1 MRRVHVDFRFG
12 VLSDQQGN
20 SVPTPEL
27 RRQTTMKRSRHPS
40 SSDDSDNGRRKPRK
54 RKKGGR
60 WRRINEKKKKA
71 HGLRNRRQSRDR
83 RCIWTFKDILAG
95 NSTCWSQHSSQP
107 RRGTG
112 QKPSEVFRTDLIT
125 AMKVHDSYQLNPEDY
140 YVLADPWRQEWE
152 KGVQVPVSPQ
162 SIPQPVAR
170 VLAEKGKD
178 VMFVRPKKLIRTSG
192 TEALGY
198 VDIRTLAEGMCRYDL
213 NEVDVAWLQITNE
226 EFAEMA
232 VPPLDEIT
240 MERVMEEFER
250 CCHENMTHAM
260 ETEEGLGIEY
270 DEDVVCDV
278 CQSPDGEDNNEM
290 VFCDKCNICVH
301 QACYGIQKV
310 PKGSWLC
317 RICAL
322 GILPKCQLCPK
333 KGGAM
338 KPTRSGTKWVHV
350 SCALWI
356 PEVSIG
362 NPEKMEPITNVSQI
376 PSNRWALI
384 CCLCKEKT
392 GACIQCSAKNCRT
405 AFHVTCGLHAS
416 LEMNTILTEDDEVKF
431 KSYCPKHSGLEGTE
445 SRDRDSGGE
454 EEKESARDKKCKR
467 RGRVRVE
474 ENATSSSLSSYVAP
488 QLINRAPSDLEGLSS
503 RQQEKRVNLRKLKLQ
518 AMEEDFYQFV
528 EVEEVASHLKLPP
541 EVVDFLYQ
549 YWKLKRKANFN
560 QPLLTPKKDEEE
572 SLARREQE
580 VLLRRLQLF
589 THLRQDLERVRNLT
603 YMVTRREKMKRSL
616 WRVQEQ
622 IFQHQV
628 RLLDRE
634 LLTGDPSAK
643 DLEKLFSLDWL
654 SSQGSQSRSSWSHS
668 GLKTKRGSSKQE
680 KRKSSDRKGLSDSPH
695 THKKDNLSIPLE
707 TKDSKGSRIKESAP
721 AEAISDAKIQNSEIS
736 PEIQFPKLQKPEVDQ
751 ETVTVKQHKPESRKG
766 LRREATGPEHE
777 TLARPKRDND
787 HEQEERRRKRRSDVT
802 ESFPSQVKNRFG
814 TKHLEK
820 TVSIRL
826 VDIRNSDTDDY
837 FTEEGMT
844 KRSSVS
850 LDVTTNTK
858 LNRSSVASDAAAATK
873 ANGWLRKTPA
883 NGSHR
888 PVAGH
893 LKGWGKFRIPKRAER
908 PLTATI
914 KEPEEVEHRKQLLR
928 PLTNTPEPSYPRT
941 RLRTGSENDGYTSES
956 KPGDGEMEPCL
967 KRCHSH
973 QLRGDSSLGRR
984 YGSDIIRRGVLA
996 S

>member
-1 MRRVHVDFRFG
+1 MWNAGQAEFTSHGKNCASRP
-12 VLSDQQGN
+12 N
-20 SVPTPEL
+20 SHTGSHRPDVFSSINCLVVTCLHIGAP
-27 RRQTTMKRSRHPS
+27 QTDTMKRSRHPS
-40 SSDDSDNGRRKPRK
+40 SSDDSDNG
-54 RKKGGR
+54 
-60 WRRINEKKKKA
+60 
-71 HGLRNRRQSRDR
+71 S
-83 RCIWTFKDILAG
+83 
-95 NSTCWSQHSSQP
+95 NSSCWSQHSSQP

-125 AMKVHDSYQLNPEDY
+125 AMKVPDSYQLNHDDY
-140 YVLADPWRQEWE
+140 YILADPWRQEWE

-170 VLAEKGKD
+170 VLAEKGKQA
-178 VMFVRPKKLIRTSG
+178 MFVRPKKLIRTSG

-213 NEVDVAWLQITNE
+213 NEEDVAWLQIINE
-226 EFAEMA
+226 EFAELGM
-232 VPPLDEIT
+232 PPLDEMT
-240 MERVMEEFER
+240 MERVLEEFEH
-250 CCHENMTHAM
+250 CCHDNMTHAM

-362 NPEKMEPITNVSQI
+362 NPEKMEPITNVSHI
-376 PSNRWALI
+376 PSNRWSLI

-405 AFHVTCGLHAS
+405 AFHVTCGLHAK
-416 LEMNTILTEDDEVKF
+416 LEMNTILTEEDEVKF
-431 KSYCPKHSGLEGTE
+431 KSYCPKHSGHEGGE
-445 SRDRDSGGE
+445 SRDQDSGE
-454 EEKESARDKKCKR
+454 EDKDGVRDKKGKR
-467 RGRVRVE
+467 RGRVRGE
-474 ENATSSSLSSYVAP
+474 EDLNFSSFPPACVAP
-488 QLINRAPSDLEGLSS
+488 QEADRAPNKPEEDSS
-503 RQQEKRVNLRKLKLQ
+503 REEEKRVNLRKMKLQ
-518 AMEEDFYQFV
+518 QMEEEFYQFV
-528 EVEEVASHLKLPP
+528 QVEEVASHLKLPLDL
-541 EVVDFLYQ
+541 VDFVYQ
-549 YWKLKRKANFN
+549 YWKLERKANFN

-628 RLLDRE
+628 RMLNHE

-643 DLEKLFSLDWL
+643 DLEELFSLGWL
-654 SSQGSQSRSSWSHS
+654 LSQGSPSCSSWSQS
-668 GLKTKRGSSKQE
+668 GQKSKRASLKQD
-680 KRKSSDRKGLSDSPH
+680 KRKSDRKSLCDSPH
-695 THKKDNLSIPLE
+695 THKKDSLAKPLE
-707 TKDSKGSRIKESAP
+707 MKDAKGSRVKQSEL
-721 AEAISDAKIQNSEIS
+721 AEAMNEAKVPKSETS
-736 PEIQFPKLQKPEVDQ
+736 QELQSPKLQRSEALQEVIMVKLPKPEN
-751 ETVTVKQHKPESRKG
+751 RKG
-766 LRREATGPEHE
+766 SRREAPGPERE
-777 TLARPKRDND
+777 VDREGAVLA
-787 HEQEERRRKRRSDVT
+787 RRKRENSHEQDEKRRKKSEAP
-802 ESFPSQVKNRFG
+802 ESFSSHLKEPFDS
-814 TKHLEK
+814 KHLEK

-826 VDIRNSDTDDY
+826 VDIRNTDSEDY
-837 FTEEGMT
+837 FTNEGMT
-844 KRSSVS
+844 RRCSVS
-850 LDVTTNTK
+850 SDSSSKLSKARVVT
-858 LNRSSVASDAAAATK
+858 DAK
-873 ANGWLRKTPA
+873 ANGWLRKAEA
-883 NGSHR
+883 NGLQTASCS
-888 PVAGH
+888 VSGQ
-893 LKGWGKFRIPKRAER
+893 LKDWGKFKIPKRSDR
-908 PLTATI
+908 PQEAL
-914 KEPEEVEHRKQLLR
+914 EQRKPLLR
-928 PLTNTPEPSYPRT
+928 PLTNTSEPSYPRT
-941 RLRTGSENDGYTSES
+941 RLRTGTENE
-956 KPGDGEMEPCL
+956 PGSGEAEPCL

-973 QLRGDSSLGRR
+973 QLRGDSSLSRR
-984 YGSDIIRRGVLA
+984 YGSDIIRRGLLA

>member
-1 MRRVHVDFRFG
+1 MWNAGQAELRAQTAPLVKLKHRLAAARRAHV
-12 VLSDQQGN
+12 LK
-20 SVPTPEL
+20 PEL
-27 RRQTTMKRSRHPS
+27 RRQATMKRSRHPS
-40 SSDDSDNGRRKPRK
+40 SSDDSDNG
-54 RKKGGR
+54 
-60 WRRINEKKKKA
+60 
-71 HGLRNRRQSRDR
+71 SS
-83 RCIWTFKDILAG
+83 
-95 NSTCWSQHSSQP
+95 STCWSQHSSQP

-170 VLAEKGKD
+170 VLAEKGKE
-178 VMFVRPKKLIRTSG
+178 VMFIRPKKLIRTSG
-192 TEALGY
+192 AEALGY

-213 NEVDVAWLQITNE
+213 NEEDVAWLQIINE

-232 VPPLDEIT
+232 ISPLDEIT

-250 CCHENMTHAM
+250 CCHDNMTHAV

-362 NPEKMEPITNVSQI
+362 NPEKMEPITNVSHI

-431 KSYCPKHSGLEGTE
+431 KSYCPKHSGLEGAE
-445 SRDRDSGGE
+445 SRERDSGGE
-454 EEKESARDKKCKR
+454 EDKEATGDKKGRR
-467 RGRVRVE
+467 RGRVRGE
-474 ENATSSSLSSYVAP
+474 EDASSSSSPPHVGP
-488 QLINRAPSDLEGLSS
+488 QLLDRTPGEPEELSS
-503 RQQEKRVNLRKLKLQ
+503 RQQESRVNLRKLKLQ
-518 AMEEDFYQFV
+518 EMEEYFYQFV
-528 EVEEVASHLKLPP
+528 EVDEVASNLKLPP

-549 YWKLKRKANFN
+549 YWKLKRKANHN

-628 RLLDRE
+628 RLLDHE
-634 LLTGDPSAK
+634 LLSGDPSSK
-643 DLEKLFSLDWL
+643 DLEKLFSLGWL
-654 SSQGSQSRSSWSHS
+654 SSQGSQSGSSSWSHS
-668 GLKTKRGSSKQE
+668 GLKTKQGSSKQE
-680 KRKSSDRKGLSDSPH
+680 SRKSGDRRSHADSSH
-695 THKKDNLSIPLE
+695 TYRKDNPSEKDGRSSRLADVEFADVMGDAKTQNSDIKPEIIQE
-707 TKDSKGSRIKESAP
+707 TK
-721 AEAISDAKIQNSEIS
+721 
-736 PEIQFPKLQKPEVDQ
+736 L
-751 ETVTVKQHKPESRKG
+751 HKAESRKG
-766 LRREATGPEHE
+766 LRREA
-777 TLARPKRDND
+777 
-787 HEQEERRRKRRSDVT
+787 EQEVLSRRKRERRSD
-802 ESFPSQVKNRFG
+802 EGFSGQSKGRFG
-814 TKHLEK
+814 SKHLEK

-826 VDIRNSDTDDY
+826 VDIRSSDSDDY
-837 FTEEGMT
+837 FMDEG
-844 KRSSVS
+844 RSHVS
-850 LDVTTNTK
+850 LDVTTNNTK
-858 LNRSSVASDAAAATK
+858 LNKDATIK
-873 ANGWLRKTPA
+873 TNGWLRKAQT
-883 NGSHR
+883 NGSHS
-888 PVAGH
+888 PNGH
-893 LKGWGKFRIPKRAER
+893 LKSWGKFRIPKRSDK
-908 PLTATI
+908 PLTM
-914 KEPEEVEHRKQLLR
+914 KDDEDEEEEEEQRKPLLR
-928 PLTNTPEPSYPRT
+928 PLTNTPESTYPRT
-941 RLRTGSENDGYTSES
+941 RLRTGTESDEFES
-956 KPGDGEMEPCL
+956 KSGDGELEPCM

>member
-1 MRRVHVDFRFG
+1 MWLLLVVIAEQWLC
-12 VLSDQQGN
+12 VLMS
-20 SVPTPEL
+20 EL
-27 RRQTTMKRSRHPS
+27 QRQTTMKRNRHPS
-40 SSDDSDNGRRKPRK
+40 SSDDSDNG
-54 RKKGGR
+54 
-60 WRRINEKKKKA
+60 
-71 HGLRNRRQSRDR
+71 S
-83 RCIWTFKDILAG
+83 

-107 RRGTG
+107 RRGNG

-125 AMKVHDSYQLNPEDY
+125 AMKVHDSNQLIPEEY
-140 YVLADPWRQEWE
+140 YILADAWRQEWE

-170 VLAEKGKD
+170 VLAEKGKE

-192 TEALGY
+192 AEALGY

-213 NEVDVAWLQITNE
+213 NEEDVAWLQAANQ

-232 VPPLDEIT
+232 IPPLDEIT
-240 MERVMEEFER
+240 MERVMEEFEH
-250 CCHENMTHAM
+250 CCHENMTHAT

-278 CQSPDGEDNNEM
+278 CRSPDGEDNNEM

-310 PKGSWLC
+310 PQGSWLC

-362 NPEKMEPITNVSQI
+362 NPEKMEPITNVSHI

-384 CCLCKEKT
+384 CCICKEKS

-416 LEMNTILTEDDEVKF
+416 IEMNTILTEDDEVKF
-431 KSYCPKHSGLEGTE
+431 KSYCPQHSGLEGDE
-445 SRDRDSGGE
+445 SRDRDSE
-454 EEKESARDKKCKR
+454 DEKETAKDKKGRR
-467 RGRVRVE
+467 RGRVRVKE
-474 ENATSSSLSSYVAP
+474 DTPSSSSSSHVAP
-488 QLINRAPSDLEGLSS
+488 QILHRVPSHLEELSS
-503 RQQEKRVNLRKLKLQ
+503 RQQEKRVSLRKLKLQ
-518 AMEEDFYQFV
+518 EMEEEFFQFV
-528 EVEEVASHLKLPP
+528 EVEEVAAHTKLLP
-541 EVVDFLYQ
+541 EVVDFLFQ

-572 SLARREQE
+572 SLARREHE

-616 WRVQEQ
+616 WRVQEN
-622 IFQHQV
+622 IFQHQMK
-628 RLLDRE
+628 LLDHE
-634 LLTGDPSAK
+634 LLTGDPSEK

-654 SSQGSQSRSSWSHS
+654 SSQGSES

-680 KRKSSDRKGLSDSPH
+680 RRSADSKGLSDSPH
-695 THKKDNLSIPLE
+695 SHKRDSPSKPLE
-707 TKDSKGSRIKESAP
+707 MKDSKSSRVRESAEDTRNCKP
-721 AEAISDAKIQNSEIS
+721 QTFEMNQELL
-736 PEIQFPKLQKPEVDQ
+736 FPKLQKPEVFQ
-751 ETVTVKQHKPESRKG
+751 ESSHKPESRKG
-766 LRREATGPEHE
+766 PKREAQRTEQE
-777 TLARPKRDND
+777 TLVRLKRDED
-787 HEQEERRRKRRSDVT
+787 ETRRRKRTSDLT
-802 ESFPSQVKNRFG
+802 ESQGKSRFG
-814 TKHLEK
+814 AKQLDK

-826 VDIRNSDTDDY
+826 VDIRSSDHSDY
-837 FTEEGMT
+837 FMEEGT
-844 KRSSVS
+844 TRRNPVS
-850 LDVTTNTK
+850 LQVSPNTK
-858 LNRSSVASDAAAATK
+858 LSGSPRT
-873 ANGWLRKTPA
+873 NGWTRKAPA
-883 NGSHR
+883 NGSHTSSR
-888 PVAGH
+888 NVSGH
-893 LKGWGKFRIPKRAER
+893 LRSWGKFRIPKRSEKPAREQEDEEEEE
-908 PLTATI
+908 
-914 KEPEEVEHRKQLLR
+914 KEELLLS
-928 PLTNTPEPSYPRT
+928 PLTNAPQTSYPRT
-941 RLRTGSENDGYTSES
+941 RLRSGTEHDGSASDSC
-956 KPGDGEMEPCL
+956 GEAELCL

-973 QLRGDSSLGRR
+973 QLRGGGAPLGPR

>member
-1 MRRVHVDFRFG
+1 
-12 VLSDQQGN
+12 
-20 SVPTPEL
+20 
-27 RRQTTMKRSRHPS
+27 MKRSRHPS
-40 SSDDSDNGRRKPRK
+40 SSDDSDNG
-54 RKKGGR
+54 
-60 WRRINEKKKKA
+60 
-71 HGLRNRRQSRDR
+71 S
-83 RCIWTFKDILAG
+83 

-140 YVLADPWRQEWE
+140 YILADPWRQEWE

-170 VLAEKGKD
+170 VLAEKGKE
-178 VMFVRPKKLIRTSG
+178 VMFVKPKKLIRTSG
-192 TEALGY
+192 AEALGY

-213 NEVDVAWLQITNE
+213 NEEDVAWLQTANE

-232 VPPLDEIT
+232 MPPLDEIT

-278 CQSPDGEDNNEM
+278 CRSPDGEDNNEM

-362 NPEKMEPITNVSQI
+362 NPEKMEPITNVSHI

-384 CCLCKEKT
+384 CCLCKEKA

-431 KSYCPKHSGLEGTE
+431 KSYCPKHSGLEGAE
-445 SRDRDSGGE
+445 SRERDSGGE
-454 EEKESARDKKCKR
+454 EERESTRDKKGKR
-467 RGRVRVE
+467 RGRVRGE
-474 ENATSSSLSSYVAP
+474 EDAASSSSSPYVAP
-488 QLINRAPSDLEGLSS
+488 QLADRAPSDLEALAC
-503 RQQEKRVNLRKLKLQ
+503 RQQEKRVSLRKLKLQ
-518 AMEEDFYQFV
+518 EMEEEFYQFV
-528 EVEEVASHLKLPP
+528 EVEDVAAHLKLAP
-541 EVVDFLYQ
+541 EAVDFLYQ

-560 QPLLTPKKDEEE
+560 QPLLTPKKDEED
-572 SLARREQE
+572 SLARREHE

-628 RLLDRE
+628 RLVDHE
-634 LLTGDPSAK
+634 LLTGNPSAK
-643 DLEKLFSLDWL
+643 DLEKLFSLGWL
-654 SSQGSQSRSSWSHS
+654 ASQGSQARSSWSHS
-668 GLKTKRGSSKQE
+668 GLRTKPGSLKQE
-680 KRKSSDRKGLSDSPH
+680 KRRSGERKGLSDSPH
-695 THKKDNLSIPLE
+695 AHKKDNLSKPAE
-707 TKDSKGSRIKESAP
+707 TKDSKVSRVKECEP
-721 AEAISDAKIQNSEIS
+721 AEDPRDAKTPNADIGREI
-736 PEIQFPKLQKPEVDQ
+736 PFPKFQKPEVVQ
-751 ETVTVKQHKPESRKG
+751 ETLTAKG
-766 LRREATGPEHE
+766 PRREAPGPEPE
-777 TLARPKRDND
+777 ALARRKRDND
-787 HEQEERRRKRRSDVT
+787 QEQEERRRKRKSDAP
-802 ESFPSQVKNRFG
+802 ESFPGQAKNRLG
-814 TKHLEK
+814 SKHLEK

-826 VDIRNSDTDDY
+826 VDIRNSDNDDF
-837 FTEEGMT
+837 FTGEGVT
-844 KRSSVS
+844 KRCPVS
-850 LDVTTNTK
+850 PGAAANTK
-858 LNRSSVASDAAAATK
+858 LGRAGEAAPAK
-873 ANGWLRKTPA
+873 ANGWLRKAQA
-883 NGSHR
+883 NGSHANSR
-888 PVAGH
+888 HVGGH
-893 LKGWGKFRIPKRAER
+893 LRSWGKFRIPKRSER
-908 PLTATI
+908 PTTAAAAAV
-914 KEPEEVEHRKQLLR
+914 KAPQEAEQGELLLR

-941 RLRTGSENDGYTSES
+941 RLRTGAES
-956 KPGDGEMEPCL
+956 DGEVEPCL

-973 QLRGDSSLGRR
+973 QLRGDASLGRR

>member
-1 MRRVHVDFRFG
+1 
-12 VLSDQQGN
+12 
-20 SVPTPEL
+20 
-27 RRQTTMKRSRHPS
+27 MKRNRHPS
-40 SSDDSDNGRRKPRK
+40 SSDDSDNG
-54 RKKGGR
+54 
-60 WRRINEKKKKA
+60 
-71 HGLRNRRQSRDR
+71 S
-83 RCIWTFKDILAG
+83 

-107 RRGTG
+107 RRGNG

-125 AMKVHDSYQLNPEDY
+125 AMKVHDSNQLIPEEY
-140 YVLADPWRQEWE
+140 YILADAWRQEWE

-170 VLAEKGKD
+170 VLAEKGKE

-192 TEALGY
+192 AEALGY

-213 NEVDVAWLQITNE
+213 NEEDVAWLQAANQ

-232 VPPLDEIT
+232 IPPLDEIT
-240 MERVMEEFER
+240 MERVMEEFEH
-250 CCHENMTHAM
+250 CCHENMTHAT

-278 CQSPDGEDNNEM
+278 CRSPDGEDNNEM

-310 PKGSWLC
+310 PQGSWLC

-362 NPEKMEPITNVSQI
+362 NPEKMEPITNVSHI

-384 CCLCKEKT
+384 CCICKEKS

-416 LEMNTILTEDDEVKF
+416 IEMNTILTEDDEVKF
-431 KSYCPKHSGLEGTE
+431 KSYCPQHSGLEGDE
-445 SRDRDSGGE
+445 SRDRDSE
-454 EEKESARDKKCKR
+454 DEKDSAKDKKGRR
-467 RGRVRVE
+467 RGRVRGE
-474 ENATSSSLSSYVAP
+474 EDTPSSSSSSHVAP
-488 QLINRAPSDLEGLSS
+488 QILHRVPSHLEELSS
-503 RQQEKRVNLRKLKLQ
+503 RQQEKRVSLRKLKLQ
-518 AMEEDFYQFV
+518 EMEEEFFQFV
-528 EVEEVASHLKLPP
+528 EVEEVAAHTKLLP
-541 EVVDFLYQ
+541 EVVDFLFQ

-572 SLARREQE
+572 SLARREHE

-616 WRVQEQ
+616 WRVQEN
-622 IFQHQV
+622 IFQHQMK
-628 RLLDRE
+628 LLDHE
-634 LLTGDPSAK
+634 LLTGDPSEK
-643 DLEKLFSLDWL
+643 DLEKLFSLDWI
-654 SSQGSQSRSSWSHS
+654 SSQGSES

-680 KRKSSDRKGLSDSPH
+680 RRSADSKGLSDSPH
-695 THKKDNLSIPLE
+695 SHKRDSPSKPLE
-707 TKDSKGSRIKESAP
+707 MKDSKSSRDRESAEDTRNGKP
-721 AEAISDAKIQNSEIS
+721 QTLEMNQELL
-736 PEIQFPKLQKPEVDQ
+736 FPKLPKPEVFQ
-751 ETVTVKQHKPESRKG
+751 ESSHKPESRKG
-766 LRREATGPEHE
+766 PRREAQRTEQE
-777 TLARPKRDND
+777 TLVRLKRDED
-787 HEQEERRRKRRSDVT
+787 ETRRRKRRSDLT
-802 ESFPSQVKNRFG
+802 ESQGKSRFG
-814 TKHLEK
+814 AKQLDK

-826 VDIRNSDTDDY
+826 VDIRSSDHNDY
-837 FTEEGMT
+837 FMEEGT
-844 KRSSVS
+844 TRRNPVS
-850 LDVTTNTK
+850 LQSADQGAADVVPQDETP
-858 LNRSSVASDAAAATK
+858 LGDGARR
-873 ANGWLRKTPA
+873 LRLRLVRGGGA
-883 NGSHR
+883 
-888 PVAGH
+888 V
-893 LKGWGKFRIPKRAER
+893 
-908 PLTATI
+908 
-914 KEPEEVEHRKQLLR
+914 PEEV
-928 PLTNTPEPSYPRT
+928 
-941 RLRTGSENDGYTSES
+941 
-956 KPGDGEMEPCL
+956 
-967 KRCHSH
+967 
-973 QLRGDSSLGRR
+973 SLPPAEGGGASRAA

>member
-1 MRRVHVDFRFG
+1 MHLLIIYFPSC
-12 VLSDQQGN
+12 LA
-20 SVPTPEL
+20 SVPMPEL
-27 RRQTTMKRSRHPS
+27 CNQMAMKRSRHHS
-40 SSDDSDNGRRKPRK
+40 SSDDSDNG
-54 RKKGGR
+54 
-60 WRRINEKKKKA
+60 
-71 HGLRNRRQSRDR
+71 S
-83 RCIWTFKDILAG
+83 
-95 NSTCWSQHSSQP
+95 NSTCWSQHSSQH

-170 VLAEKGKD
+170 VLAEKGKE

-213 NEVDVAWLQITNE
+213 NEEDVAWLQIINE
-226 EFAEMA
+226 EFTETAM
-232 VPPLDEIT
+232 PPLDEIT
-240 MERVMEEFER
+240 MERVMEEFEHR
-250 CCHENMTHAM
+250 CHENMTHAM

-362 NPEKMEPITNVSQI
+362 NPEKMEPITNVSHI

-405 AFHVTCGLHAS
+405 AFHVTCGLTAS

-431 KSYCPKHSGLEGTE
+431 KSYCPKHSGLEGIE
-445 SRDRDSGGE
+445 SREQDSGGE
-454 EEKESARDKKCKR
+454 EEKESARDKKGRR
-467 RGRVRVE
+467 RGRVRGE
-474 ENATSSSLSSYVAP
+474 EYAAASSSSPKLKGRESGNP
-488 QLINRAPSDLEGLSS
+488 EGLSS
-503 RQQEKRVNLRKLKLQ
+503 RQQDKRVSLRKVKLQ
-518 AMEEDFYQFV
+518 EMEDEFYQFV
-528 EVEEVASHLKLPP
+528 DVEEVAGHLQLPP

-628 RLLDRE
+628 RLLDHE
-634 LLTGDPSAK
+634 LLTGDPSTK
-643 DLEKLFSLDWL
+643 DLEKLFSLGWL

-668 GLKTKRGSSKQE
+668 GLKNKQGFLKQK
-680 KRKSSDRKGLSDSPH
+680 KRKSSDGKGFSDSPH
-695 THKKDNLSIPLE
+695 THKKDNLSRTLE
-707 TKDSKGSRIKESAP
+707 RESKNSRIKEP
-721 AEAISDAKIQNSEIS
+721 GLAEAVSDATIQNSEIS
-736 PEIQFPKLQKPEVDQ
+736 PEVQFPKLQQPEVIQ
-751 ETVTVKQHKPESRKG
+751 ETISVKLHKPESRRGTRK
-766 LRREATGPEHE
+766 EAPGPEQE
-777 TLARPKRDND
+777 SLPRQKREMDG
-787 HEQEERRRKRRSDVT
+787 EQEERRRKRKSDAT
-802 ESFPSQVKNRFG
+802 ESFSSQVRNRFG
-814 TKHLEK
+814 SKHLEK

-826 VDIRNSDTDDY
+826 VDIRNSDADDY
-837 FTEEGMT
+837 FLDEAIT

-850 LDVTTNTK
+850 LDAMSSTK
-858 LNRSSVASDAAAATK
+858 FNKAAVVPDAVAATK
-873 ANGWLRKTPA
+873 ANVWLRRTQA
-883 NGSHR
+883 HASHR
-888 PVAGH
+888 PNGHVGGH
-893 LKGWGKFRIPKRAER
+893 LKGWGKFRIPKRNE
-908 PLTATI
+908 
-914 KEPEEVEHRKQLLR
+914 KEEEKALLR

-941 RLRTGSENDGYTSES
+941 RLRSGTENDGYASDS
-956 KPGDGEMEPCL
+956 KPGDGDVEPCL

>member
-1 MRRVHVDFRFG
+1 
-12 VLSDQQGN
+12 
-20 SVPTPEL
+20 
-27 RRQTTMKRSRHPS
+27 
-40 SSDDSDNGRRKPRK
+40 
-54 RKKGGR
+54 
-60 WRRINEKKKKA
+60 
-71 HGLRNRRQSRDR
+71 
-83 RCIWTFKDILAG
+83 
-95 NSTCWSQHSSQP
+95 
-107 RRGTG
+107 
-112 QKPSEVFRTDLIT
+112 
-125 AMKVHDSYQLNPEDY
+125 MKVHDSHQLNPEDY
-140 YVLADPWRQEWE
+140 YVLADAWRQEWE

-170 VLAEKGKD
+170 VLAEKGKE

-192 TEALGY
+192 AEALGY
-198 VDIRTLAEGMCRYDL
+198 VDIRTLADGMCRYDL
-213 NEVDVAWLQITNE
+213 NEQDVAWLQIANE

-250 CCHENMTHAM
+250 CCHDNMTHAM

-431 KSYCPKHSGLEGTE
+431 KSYCPKHSGLEGAE

-454 EEKESARDKKCKR
+454 EEKESVRDKKGKR
-467 RGRVRVE
+467 RGRVRGE
-474 ENATSSSLSSYVAP
+474 EDAASSSSSSCVAP
-488 QLINRAPSDLEGLSS
+488 QLLGRAAGDLEALSS
-503 RQQEKRVNLRKLKLQ
+503 RQQEKRVNLRKLKLE

-528 EVEEVASHLKLPP
+528 EPEEVASRLKLPP
-541 EVVDFLYQ
+541 EVVDFVFQ

-603 YMVTRREKMKRSL
+603 YMVTRREKMKRSMC
-616 WRVQEQ
+616 RVQEQ
-622 IFQHQV
+622 IFQQQV
-628 RLLDRE
+628 RLLDHE

-643 DLEKLFSLDWL
+643 DLEKLFSLGWL
-654 SSQGSQSRSSWSHS
+654 SSQDSPSRSSWSHS
-668 GLKTKRGSSKQE
+668 GLKTKRASLKQQR
-680 KRKSSDRKGLSDSPH
+680 RKSSDRRGLPDSPH
-695 THKKDNLSIPLE
+695 AHKKDNPSKPLE
-707 TKDSKGSRIKESAP
+707 TRDGKGSRIKESAP
-721 AEAISDAKIQNSEIS
+721 AEAASDARIQTHESGTET
-736 PEIQFPKLQKPEVDQ
+736 PQEVFQ
-751 ETVTVKQHKPESRKG
+751 ETLTVKVHKPESRKG
-766 LRREATGPEHE
+766 PRREAATAEHE
-777 TLARPKRDND
+777 ALARRRRDND
-787 HEQEERRRKRRSDVT
+787 HEQEERRRRKRSD
-802 ESFPSQVKNRFG
+802 ESFPGQTKNRFG
-814 TKHLEK
+814 SKHLEK

-837 FTEEGMT
+837 FLDEGLT
-844 KRSSVS
+844 KRSAVS
-850 LDVTTNTK
+850 LDVMTNTK
-858 LNRSSVASDAAAATK
+858 LSRAAVTSDATR
-873 ANGWLRKTPA
+873 ANGWLRKAHA
-883 NGSHR
+883 NGSHAPHR
-888 PVAGH
+888 PVSGH
-893 LKGWGKFRIPKRAER
+893 VKGWGKFRIPKRSEK
-908 PLTATI
+908 PPTATM
-914 KEPEEVEHRKQLLR
+914 KEDEGKDAVAAEEEEEHRKPLLR

-941 RLRTGSENDGYTSES
+941 RLRTGTENDGYASDS
-956 KPGDGEMEPCL
+956 KPGDGEVEPCL

-973 QLRGDSSLGRR
+973 QLRGGAALGRR

>member
-1 MRRVHVDFRFG
+1 MWLLLVVIAEQWLC
-12 VLSDQQGN
+12 VLMS
-20 SVPTPEL
+20 EL
-27 RRQTTMKRSRHPS
+27 QRQATMKRNRHPS
-40 SSDDSDNGRRKPRK
+40 SSDDSDNG
-54 RKKGGR
+54 
-60 WRRINEKKKKA
+60 
-71 HGLRNRRQSRDR
+71 S
-83 RCIWTFKDILAG
+83 

-107 RRGTG
+107 RRGNG

-125 AMKVHDSYQLNPEDY
+125 AMKVHDSNQLIPEEY
-140 YVLADPWRQEWE
+140 YILADAWRQEWE

-170 VLAEKGKD
+170 VMAEKGKE

-192 TEALGY
+192 AEALGY
-198 VDIRTLAEGMCRYDL
+198 VDIRTLADGMCRYDL
-213 NEVDVAWLQITNE
+213 NEEDVAWLQAANQ

-232 VPPLDEIT
+232 IPPLDEIT
-240 MERVMEEFER
+240 MERVMEEFEH
-250 CCHENMTHAM
+250 CCHENMTHAT

-278 CQSPDGEDNNEM
+278 CRSPDGEDNNEM

-310 PKGSWLC
+310 PQGSWLC

-362 NPEKMEPITNVSQI
+362 NPEKMEPITNVSHI

-384 CCLCKEKT
+384 CCICKEKS

-416 LEMNTILTEDDEVKF
+416 IEMNTILTEDDEVKF
-431 KSYCPKHSGLEGTE
+431 KSYCPQHSGLEGDE
-445 SRDRDSGGE
+445 SRDRDSE
-454 EEKESARDKKCKR
+454 DEKESAKDKKGGR
-467 RGRVRVE
+467 RGRVRGE
-474 ENATSSSLSSYVAP
+474 EDTASSSSSCHVAP
-488 QLINRAPSDLEGLSS
+488 QILHRVPSHLEELSS
-503 RQQEKRVNLRKLKLQ
+503 RQQEKRVSLRKLKLQ
-518 AMEEDFYQFV
+518 EMEEEFFQFV
-528 EVEEVASHLKLPP
+528 EVEEVAAHTKLLP
-541 EVVDFLYQ
+541 EVVDFLFQ

-572 SLARREQE
+572 SLARREHE

-616 WRVQEQ
+616 WRVQEN
-622 IFQHQV
+622 IFQHQMK
-628 RLLDRE
+628 LLDHE
-634 LLTGDPSAK
+634 LLTGDPSEK

-654 SSQGSQSRSSWSHS
+654 SSQGSES
-668 GLKTKRGSSKQE
+668 GLKTKRGSSKPE
-680 KRKSSDRKGLSDSPH
+680 RRCADSKGLSDSPH
-695 THKKDNLSIPLE
+695 RHKRDSLSKPLE
-707 TKDSKGSRIKESAP
+707 MKDSKSSRVRESAEDTRTGKP
-721 AEAISDAKIQNSEIS
+721 QTFEMNQELL
-736 PEIQFPKLQKPEVDQ
+736 FPKLQKPEVFQ
-751 ETVTVKQHKPESRKG
+751 ESSHKPESRKG
-766 LRREATGPEHE
+766 PKREAQRTEQE
-777 TLARPKRDND
+777 TLVRLKRDED
-787 HEQEERRRKRRSDVT
+787 ETRRRKRRSDLT
-802 ESFPSQVKNRFG
+802 ESQGKSRFG
-814 TKHLEK
+814 AKLLNK

-826 VDIRNSDTDDY
+826 VDIRSSDHNDY
-837 FTEEGMT
+837 FMGEGT
-844 KRSSVS
+844 TRRNPFSLQVS
-850 LDVTTNTK
+850 PNTK
-858 LNRSSVASDAAAATK
+858 LSGAPRT
-873 ANGWLRKTPA
+873 NGWTRKAPA
-883 NGSHR
+883 NGSHTSSR
-888 PVAGH
+888 NVSGH
-893 LKGWGKFRIPKRAER
+893 LRSWGKFRIPKRSEKPAREQEDE
-908 PLTATI
+908 
-914 KEPEEVEHRKQLLR
+914 KEELLLS
-928 PLTNTPEPSYPRT
+928 PLTNAPQTSYPRT
-941 RLRTGSENDGYTSES
+941 RLRSGTEHEGSASDSC
-956 KPGDGEMEPCL
+956 GEAEPCL

-973 QLRGDSSLGRR
+973 RLRGRAPLGPR

>member
-1 MRRVHVDFRFG
+1 
-12 VLSDQQGN
+12 Q
-20 SVPTPEL
+20 
-27 RRQTTMKRSRHPS
+27 
-40 SSDDSDNGRRKPRK
+40 RRKMLEPSTLC
-54 RKKGGR
+54 GV
-60 WRRINEKKKKA
+60 
-71 HGLRNRRQSRDR
+71 SPP
-83 RCIWTFKDILAG
+83 G
-95 NSTCWSQHSSQP
+95 NSTCWSQHSSQH

-170 VLAEKGKD
+170 VLAEKGKE

-213 NEVDVAWLQITNE
+213 NEEDVAWLQIINE
-226 EFAEMA
+226 EFTETAM
-232 VPPLDEIT
+232 PPLDEIT
-240 MERVMEEFER
+240 MERVMEEFEHR
-250 CCHENMTHAM
+250 CHENMTHAM

-362 NPEKMEPITNVSQI
+362 NPEKMEPITNVSHI

-405 AFHVTCGLHAS
+405 AFHVTCGLTAS

-431 KSYCPKHSGLEGTE
+431 KSYCPKHSGLEGIE
-445 SRDRDSGGE
+445 SREQDSGGR
-454 EEKESARDKKCKR
+454 ES
-467 RGRVRVE
+467 G
-474 ENATSSSLSSYVAP
+474 NP
-488 QLINRAPSDLEGLSS
+488 EGLSS
-503 RQQEKRVNLRKLKLQ
+503 RQQDKRVSLRKVKLQ
-518 AMEEDFYQFV
+518 EMEDEFYQFV
-528 EVEEVASHLKLPP
+528 DVEEVAGHLQLPP

-628 RLLDRE
+628 RLLDHE
-634 LLTGDPSAK
+634 LLTGDPSTK
-643 DLEKLFSLDWL
+643 DLEKLFSLGWL

-668 GLKTKRGSSKQE
+668 GLKNKQGFLKQK
-680 KRKSSDRKGLSDSPH
+680 KRKSSDGKGFSDSPH
-695 THKKDNLSIPLE
+695 THKKDNLSRTLE
-707 TKDSKGSRIKESAP
+707 RESKNSRIKEP
-721 AEAISDAKIQNSEIS
+721 GLAEAVSDATIQNSEIS
-736 PEIQFPKLQKPEVDQ
+736 PEVQFPKLQQPEVIQ
-751 ETVTVKQHKPESRKG
+751 ETISVKLHKPESRRGTRK
-766 LRREATGPEHE
+766 EAPGPEQE
-777 TLARPKRDND
+777 SLPRQKREMDG
-787 HEQEERRRKRRSDVT
+787 EQEERRRKRKSDAT
-802 ESFPSQVKNRFG
+802 ESFSSQVRNRFG
-814 TKHLEK
+814 SKHLEK
-820 TVSIRL
+820 T
-826 VDIRNSDTDDY
+826 
-837 FTEEGMT
+837 
-844 KRSSVS
+844 
-850 LDVTTNTK
+850 
-858 LNRSSVASDAAAATK
+858 AHA
-873 ANGWLRKTPA
+873 
-883 NGSHR
+883 SHR
-888 PVAGH
+888 PNGHVGGH
-893 LKGWGKFRIPKRAER
+893 LKGWGKFRIPKRNE
-908 PLTATI
+908 
-914 KEPEEVEHRKQLLR
+914 KEEEKALLR

-941 RLRTGSENDGYTSES
+941 RLRSGTENDGYASDS
-956 KPGDGEMEPCL
+956 KPGDGDVEPCL

>member
-1 MRRVHVDFRFG
+1 M
-12 VLSDQQGN
+12 
-20 SVPTPEL
+20 
-27 RRQTTMKRSRHPS
+27 MKRTRHPS
-40 SSDDSDNGRRKPRK
+40 SSDDSDNG
-54 RKKGGR
+54 
-60 WRRINEKKKKA
+60 
-71 HGLRNRRQSRDR
+71 S
-83 RCIWTFKDILAG
+83 

-112 QKPSEVFRTDLIT
+112 QKASEVFRTDLIT
-125 AMKVHDSYQLNPEDY
+125 AMKVHDSYQLNPEEY
-140 YVLADPWRQEWE
+140 YILADPWRQDWE

-162 SIPQPVAR
+162 SIPLPVTR
-170 VLAEKGKD
+170 VLAEKGKE
-178 VMFVRPKKLIRTSG
+178 VMFVKPKKMIRTSG
-192 TEALGY
+192 AEALGY

-213 NEVDVAWLQITNE
+213 NEEDAAWLQTANW

-232 VPPLDEIT
+232 MPPLDEIT
-240 MERVMEEFER
+240 MERAMEEFER
-250 CCHENMTHAM
+250 CCHENMTHAT

-278 CQSPDGEDNNEM
+278 CRSPDGEDNNEM

-362 NPEKMEPITNVSQI
+362 NPEKMEPITNVSHI
-376 PSNRWALI
+376 PSNRWALM
-384 CCLCKEKT
+384 CCLCKEKA

-405 AFHVTCGLHAS
+405 AFHVTCGLHAG

-431 KSYCPKHSGLEGTE
+431 KSYCPKHSGLEGAE

-454 EEKESARDKKCKR
+454 EEKESARDKKGKR
-467 RGRVRVE
+467 RGRVRE
-474 ENATSSSLSSYVAP
+474 EEDASPCSSSYVAP
-488 QLINRAPSDLEGLSS
+488 QITVRAPSDLELLAS
-503 RQQEKRVNLRKLKLQ
+503 RQQEKRVSLRKLKLQ
-518 AMEEDFYQFV
+518 QMEEEFYQFV
-528 EVEEVASHLKLPP
+528 EVEEVAGHLKLQP
-541 EVVDFLYQ
+541 EVVDFLFQ

-572 SLARREQE
+572 SLARREHE

-622 IFQHQV
+622 IFQQQV
-628 RLLDRE
+628 RLLDHE
-634 LLTGDPSAK
+634 LLSGDPP
-643 DLEKLFSLDWL
+643 EKLSSLGWL
-654 SSQGSQSRSSWSHS
+654 SSQGSQSRSSM
-668 GLKTKRGSSKQE
+668 KTKPPSLKQE
-680 KRKSSDRKGLSDSPH
+680 KRKSGYRKGLSDSAH
-695 THKKDNLSIPLE
+695 SHRKENLSKPLE
-707 TKDSKGSRIKESAP
+707 TRDSRSSRIRESGP
-721 AEAISDAKIQNSEIS
+721 AEDTSDAKTHNSEIS
-736 PEIQFPKLQKPEVDQ
+736 QEIQIPKLHKPAVVQ
-751 ETVTVKQHKPESRKG
+751 QTITVKLHRAECRKG
-766 LRREATGPEHE
+766 PRREAPGPEHE
-777 TLARPKRDND
+777 ALSRRKREND
-787 HEQEERRRKRRSDVT
+787 HEQEERRRKRRSDTT
-802 ESFPSQVKNRFG
+802 ESFPSQEKNRFG
-814 TKHLEK
+814 SKQLEK

-826 VDIRNSDTDDY
+826 VDIRNSDNDDY
-837 FTEEGMT
+837 FLDERMT
-844 KRSSVS
+844 KRSPAS
-850 LDVTTNTK
+850 LELTTNTK
-858 LNRSSVASDAAAATK
+858 LNRANEISAAAK
-873 ANGWLRKTPA
+873 AKTNGWLRKTQT
-883 NGSHR
+883 NGSHTTNR
-888 PVAGH
+888 HVGGH
-893 LKGWGKFRIPKRAER
+893 LRSWGKFRIPKRRER
-908 PLTATI
+908 PLTADD
-914 KEPEEVEHRKQLLR
+914 EEEEEEEEHRK
-928 PLTNTPEPSYPRT
+928 TPEPSYPKT
-941 RLRTGSENDGYTSES
+941 RLRTGAESDGYASDS
-956 KPGDGEMEPCL
+956 KPGDGEPEPCL

>member
-1 MRRVHVDFRFG
+1 
-12 VLSDQQGN
+12 
-20 SVPTPEL
+20 
-27 RRQTTMKRSRHPS
+27 MKRSRHLS
-40 SSDDSDNGRRKPRK
+40 SSDDSDNG
-54 RKKGGR
+54 
-60 WRRINEKKKKA
+60 
-71 HGLRNRRQSRDR
+71 SS
-83 RCIWTFKDILAG
+83 
-95 NSTCWSQHSSQP
+95 STCWSQHSSQT

-162 SIPQPVAR
+162 SIPQPVTR
-170 VLAEKGKD
+170 VLAEKGKE
-178 VMFVRPKKLIRTSG
+178 VMFVKPKKLIRTSG

-198 VDIRTLAEGMCRYDL
+198 VDIRTLADGMCRYDL
-213 NEVDVAWLQITNE
+213 NQEDVAWLQIINE
-226 EFAEMA
+226 EFAVMA
-232 VPPLDEIT
+232 MPPLDELT

-250 CCHENMTHAM
+250 CCHDNMTHAM

-362 NPEKMEPITNVSQI
+362 NPEKMEPITNVSHI

-431 KSYCPKHSGLEGTE
+431 KSYCPKHSGLEGDE
-445 SRDRDSGGE
+445 SRDSGAE
-454 EEKESARDKKCKR
+454 EEKEKEKEKEAVRDKKGRR
-467 RGRVRVE
+467 RGRVRAAGE
-474 ENATSSSLSSYVAP
+474 DAASSSSSFAVRP
-488 QLINRAPSDLEGLSS
+488 FMDRAPGDQEALSS
-503 RQQEKRVNLRKLKLQ
+503 RQQEKRVSLRKLKLQ
-518 AMEEDFYQFV
+518 EMEEEFYQFV
-528 EVEEVASHLKLPP
+528 GVEEVAGRLKVPRD
-541 EVVDFLYQ
+541 VVDFVYQ

-616 WRVQEQ
+616 WKVQEQ

-628 RLLDRE
+628 RLLDHE
-634 LLTGDPSAK
+634 LLKGDPSAK
-643 DLEKLFSLDWL
+643 DLEKLLSLDSL
-654 SSQGSQSRSSWSHS
+654 FSQGSHSNSSSS
-668 GLKTKRGSSKQE
+668 SSSSSTTTTTTKRGSSKQVR
-680 KRKSSDRKGLSDSPH
+680 RKSSDRRAPTDSPH
-695 THKKDNLSIPLE
+695 AHKKDNPSKALE
-707 TKDSKGSRIKESAP
+707 TKDARSSRVKEAAATEAAGDAKITHGSDGHQ
-721 AEAISDAKIQNSEIS
+721 EAATPPKTVQETSDAK
-736 PEIQFPKLQKPEVDQ
+736 P
-751 ETVTVKQHKPESRKG
+751 HKPESRKTP
-766 LRREATGPEHE
+766 RREAPPPPPPAPEQE
-777 TLARPKRDND
+777 AGRKQENE
-787 HEQEERRRKRRSDVT
+787 HEQEEQRRRRRRSEAA
-802 ESFPSQVKNRFG
+802 ESFPSSVVKTRPEP
-814 TKHLEK
+814 KHLEK

-826 VDIRNSDTDDY
+826 VDIRNSETDD
-837 FTEEGMT
+837 FFLERGMI
-844 KRSSVS
+844 RRNVSS
-850 LDVTTNTK
+850 LDVSSNTK
-858 LNRSSVASDAAAATK
+858 CNKAGAIPDAK
-873 ANGWLRKTPA
+873 PNGWLRRTQADASHAPNGPA
-883 NGSHR
+883 TAAAAAG
-888 PVAGH
+888 GH
-893 LKGWGKFRIPKRAER
+893 LRSWGKFRIPRRSEK
-908 PLTATI
+908 P
-914 KEPEEVEHRKQLLR
+914 PEEEEAASEQRKPQLR

-941 RLRTGSENDGYTSES
+941 RLRTGMES
-956 KPGDGEMEPCL
+956 DEFAADSKAGDGELETL

>member
-1 MRRVHVDFRFG
+1 M
-12 VLSDQQGN
+12 
-20 SVPTPEL
+20 
-27 RRQTTMKRSRHPS
+27 MKRSRHPS
-40 SSDDSDNGRRKPRK
+40 SSDDSDNG
-54 RKKGGR
+54 
-60 WRRINEKKKKA
+60 
-71 HGLRNRRQSRDR
+71 S
-83 RCIWTFKDILAG
+83 

-125 AMKVHDSYQLNPEDY
+125 AMKVHDSHQLNPEDY

-170 VLAEKGKD
+170 VLAEKGKE

-213 NEVDVAWLQITNE
+213 NEEDVSWLQIINE

-232 VPPLDEIT
+232 MPRLDEIT

-250 CCHENMTHAM
+250 CCHENMTHAT

-362 NPEKMEPITNVSQI
+362 NPEKMEPITNVSHI

-431 KSYCPKHSGLEGTE
+431 KSYCPKHSGLEGAE
-445 SRDRDSGGE
+445 SRDRDSGDE
-454 EEKESARDKKCKR
+454 EEDRVKDSIKDKKGKR
-467 RGRVRVE
+467 RGRVRGE
-474 ENATSSSLSSYVAP
+474 EDATASSSSFCVVT
-488 QLINRAPSDLEGLSS
+488 QLADRSPSDLQTLSS
-503 RQQEKRVNLRKLKLQ
+503 RQEKRVSIRKLKLQ
-518 AMEEDFYQFV
+518 EMEEEFYQFV
-528 EVEEVASHLKLPP
+528 EVEEVAGHLKLPP

-549 YWKLKRKANFN
+549 YWKLKRKANYN

-572 SLARREQE
+572 SLARREHE

-628 RLLDRE
+628 RLLDHE
-634 LLTGDPSAK
+634 LFSGDPSAK
-643 DLEKLFSLDWL
+643 DLEKLFSLSWL

-668 GLKTKRGSSKQE
+668 GLKTKRGSLKQE

-695 THKKDNLSIPLE
+695 TYKKDNLSKPLE
-707 TKDSKGSRIKESAP
+707 VKDSKGSHIKEYEP
-721 AEAISDAKIQNSEIS
+721 AEAASNAKIQNFENHEEILK
-736 PEIQFPKLQKPEVDQ
+736 QEVDQ
-751 ETVTVKQHKPESRKG
+751 DTVTVKLHKPESRKG
-766 LRREATGPEHE
+766 LRREAPGPEHE
-777 TLARPKRDND
+777 ALARRN
-787 HEQEERRRKRRSDVT
+787 EQEERRRKRRSEGT

-814 TKHLEK
+814 SKHLEK

-837 FTEEGMT
+837 FLEGMT
-844 KRSSVS
+844 KRSPAS
-850 LDVTTNTK
+850 LDAMTDTK
-858 LNRSSVASDAAAATK
+858 LNRSNGVADTDASAK
-873 ANGWLRKTPA
+873 GWLRKSHAAQA
-883 NGSHR
+883 NGS
-888 PVAGH
+888 VGGH
-893 LKGWGKFRIPKRAER
+893 LKGWGKFRIPKRSER
-908 PLTATI
+908 PPTTKVQEA
-914 KEPEEVEHRKQLLR
+914 PDQRKSLLR

-941 RLRTGSENDGYTSES
+941 RLRTGTENDGFNS
-956 KPGDGEMEPCL
+956 KPGDGEVEPCL

-973 QLRGDSSLGRR
+973 QLRGDSSLSRR
-984 YGSDIIRRGVLA
+984 YGSDIIPRGVLA

>member
-1 MRRVHVDFRFG
+1 
-12 VLSDQQGN
+12 
-20 SVPTPEL
+20 
-27 RRQTTMKRSRHPS
+27 MKRSRHPS
-40 SSDDSDNGRRKPRK
+40 SSDDSDNGSKQTSVS
-54 RKKGGR
+54 
-60 WRRINEKKKKA
+60 EM
-71 HGLRNRRQSRDR
+71 Q
-83 RCIWTFKDILAG
+83 G
-95 NSTCWSQHSSQP
+95 NNS
-107 RRGTG
+107 
-112 QKPSEVFRTDLIT
+112 PSVCQVFRTDFIT
-125 AMKVHDSYQLNPEDY
+125 AMKLHDSYQLNPEDY

-162 SIPQPVAR
+162 SIPQPVTR
-170 VLAEKGKD
+170 VLAEKGKE
-178 VMFVRPKKLIRTSG
+178 VMFIRPKKLIRTSG

-213 NEVDVAWLQITNE
+213 NEEDVAWLHIINE
-226 EFAEMA
+226 EFAQMA
-232 VPPLDEIT
+232 VPPLDENT
-240 MERVMEEFER
+240 MERVMEEFEH

-322 GILPKCQLCPK
+322 GILPKCQVCPK

-362 NPEKMEPITNVSQI
+362 NPEKMEPITNVSHI

-405 AFHVTCGLHAS
+405 AFHVTCGLHAN

-431 KSYCPKHSGLEGTE
+431 KSYCPKHSGFQGDPAEDDGKEGA
-445 SRDRDSGGE
+445 RDR
-454 EEKESARDKKCKR
+454 K
-467 RGRVRVE
+467 GRA
-474 ENATSSSLSSYVAP
+474 N
-488 QLINRAPSDLEGLSS
+488 SD
-503 RQQEKRVNLRKLKLQ
+503 QEKRVNLRKLKLQ
-518 AMEEDFYQFV
+518 EMEEEFYQFV
-528 EVEEVASHLKLPP
+528 DVEEVAKSLKLAP
-541 EVVDFLYQ
+541 EVVDFVYQ

-560 QPLLTPKKDEEE
+560 QQLLTPKKDEEE

-616 WRVQEQ
+616 CKVQEQ

-628 RLLDRE
+628 RLLDHE
-634 LLTGDPSAK
+634 LLNGESSPTHPQESQQRTAGQL
-643 DLEKLFSLDWL
+643 DL
-654 SSQGSQSRSSWSHS
+654 
-668 GLKTKRGSSKQE
+668 
-680 KRKSSDRKGLSDSPH
+680 
-695 THKKDNLSIPLE
+695 
-707 TKDSKGSRIKESAP
+707 
-721 AEAISDAKIQNSEIS
+721 
-736 PEIQFPKLQKPEVDQ
+736 
-751 ETVTVKQHKPESRKG
+751 ESRKG
-766 LRREATGPEHE
+766 PRRETPAPECEVLGNHKQDPE
-777 TLARPKRDND
+777 P
-787 HEQEERRRKRRSDVT
+787 EERGRKRRSDVS
-802 ESFPSQVKNRFG
+802 ESFPCQLKNKFG
-814 TKHLEK
+814 SKHLDK

-826 VDIRNSDTDDY
+826 VDIRNSDSDEYLFDDS
-837 FTEEGMT
+837 TTRRSGASLDAAPNT
-844 KRSSVS
+844 KFKPSSVS
-850 LDVTTNTK
+850 D
-858 LNRSSVASDAAAATK
+858 ASK
-873 ANGWLRKTPA
+873 ANSWLRKPA
-883 NGSHR
+883 NGSSHA
-888 PVAGH
+888 PNGSASGH
-893 LKGWGKFRIPKRAER
+893 LKGWGKFRIPKRADKPPSATLRER
-908 PLTATI
+908 AEL
-914 KEPEEVEHRKQLLR
+914 EPSNPLLR
-928 PLTNTPEPSYPRT
+928 PLTNAPESAYPRT
-941 RLRTGSENDGYTSES
+941 RLRSGPEADGYSSDS
-956 KPGDGEMEPCL
+956 KAADGELEPCL

-973 QLRGDSSLGRR
+973 ELRGDSSLGRR

>member
-1 MRRVHVDFRFG
+1 M
-12 VLSDQQGN
+12 S
-20 SVPTPEL
+20 EL
-27 RRQTTMKRSRHPS
+27 HRQATMKRSRHLS
-40 SSDDSDNGRRKPRK
+40 SSDDSDD
-54 RKKGGR
+54 
-60 WRRINEKKKKA
+60 A
-71 HGLRNRRQSRDR
+71 S
-83 RCIWTFKDILAG
+83 
-95 NSTCWSQHSSQP
+95 NSTSWSQHSSQH

-125 AMKVHDSYQLNPEDY
+125 AMKVHDSHQLNPEDY

-162 SIPQPVAR
+162 SIPQPVTS
-170 VLAEKGKD
+170 VLAEKGKE

-198 VDIRTLAEGMCRYDL
+198 VDIRTLAEGTCRYDL
-213 NEVDVAWLQITNE
+213 NGEDVAWLQIINK

-232 VPPLDEIT
+232 MPQLDEIT
-240 MERVMEEFER
+240 LERVMEEFER
-250 CCHENMTHAM
+250 CCHDNMSHAV

-362 NPEKMEPITNVSQI
+362 NPEKMEPITNVSHI

-392 GACIQCSAKNCRT
+392 GACIQCSAKNCRI

-416 LEMNTILTEDDEVKF
+416 LEMNTILTDDDEVKF
-431 KSYCPKHSGLEGTE
+431 KSYCPKHSGLEGAE
-445 SRDRDSGGE
+445 ARPRDSGDEEEEEE
-454 EEKESARDKKCKR
+454 EEKEKEKEEARDKKGRR
-467 RGRVRVE
+467 RGRVKVE
-474 ENATSSSLSSYVAP
+474 EEAACYPSSSYVVP
-488 QLINRAPSDLEGLSS
+488 QFSDKVSSDQEALTS
-503 RQQEKRVNLRKLKLQ
+503 RQQEKKTNLRKLKLQ
-518 AMEEDFYQFV
+518 EMEEEFYHFV
-528 EVEEVASHLKLPP
+528 SVEEVCGSLKLPAD
-541 EVVDFLYQ
+541 VVDFIYQ

-560 QPLLTPKKDEEE
+560 QPLVTPKKDEEE

-603 YMVTRREKMKRSL
+603 YMVSRREKMKRSL
-616 WRVQEQ
+616 WKVQEQ

-628 RLLDRE
+628 RLLDHE
-634 LLTGDPSAK
+634 LLNGDPSPE
-643 DLEKLFSLDWL
+643 DLEKLFSLGWL
-654 SSQGSQSRSSWSHS
+654 ASQAPA
-668 GLKTKRGSSKQE
+668 GSSCSFSELNTKHDSPKPE
-680 KRKSSDRKGLSDSPH
+680 RKKSRDRKSLSDSSH
-695 THKKDNLSIPLE
+695 THKDNQKKPLE
-707 TKDSKGSRIKESAP
+707 LKENRSSRVKEAGP
-721 AEAISDAKIQNSEIS
+721 AETAGLPRIPGSGTNLEVALL
-736 PEIQFPKLQKPEVDQ
+736 KLQKPEVFQD
-751 ETVTVKQHKPESRKG
+751 TTAARLHKPESRKG
-766 LRREATGPEHE
+766 SKREASGPEQE
-777 TLARPKRDND
+777 ALARRKAE
-787 HEQEERRRKRRSDVT
+787 HEQDDRGRKRRSEVT
-802 ESFPSQVKNRFG
+802 ESCTNQVKNRFG
-814 TKHLEK
+814 SKHLEK

-826 VDIRNSDTDDY
+826 VDIRNSDPDEY
-837 FTEEGMT
+837 FLDEGT
-844 KRSSVS
+844 AKRNAAS
-850 LDVTTNTK
+850 LDLTASSK
-858 LNRSSVASDAAAATK
+858 LNKVGVVSDKTSCLRRAPS
-873 ANGWLRKTPA
+873 NGHA
-883 NGSHR
+883 
-888 PVAGH
+888 AGH
-893 LKGWGKFRIPKRAER
+893 LKNWGKFRIPKRSEKPLSVTLKQHEETER
-908 PLTATI
+908 
-914 KEPEEVEHRKQLLR
+914 RKPPLR
-928 PLTNTPEPSYPRT
+928 PLSGPPELPEPSYPRT
-941 RLRTGSENDGYTSES
+941 RLRTGTENDGYSSDS
-956 KPGDGEMEPCL
+956 KAGDGELEPCL

-973 QLRGDSSLGRR
+973 ELRGDASLGRR

>member
-1 MRRVHVDFRFG
+1 
-12 VLSDQQGN
+12 
-20 SVPTPEL
+20 
-27 RRQTTMKRSRHPS
+27 MKRSRHPS
-40 SSDDSDNGRRKPRK
+40 SSDDSDNG
-54 RKKGGR
+54 
-60 WRRINEKKKKA
+60 
-71 HGLRNRRQSRDR
+71 S
-83 RCIWTFKDILAG
+83 
-95 NSTCWSQHSSQP
+95 NSTCWSQQSSQP

-162 SIPQPVAR
+162 SIPEPVAR
-170 VLAEKGKD
+170 VLVEKGKE

-192 TEALGY
+192 SEALGY

-213 NEVDVAWLQITNE
+213 NEEDVAFLQIVNE

-232 VPPLDEIT
+232 IPPLDEIT

-250 CCHENMTHAM
+250 CCHDNMTHAM

-384 CCLCKEKT
+384 CCMCKEKT

-431 KSYCPKHSGLEGTE
+431 KSYCPKHSGLEGAE
-445 SRDRDSGGE
+445 SRERDSGGE
-454 EEKESARDKKCKR
+454 EEKEKEKESTRDKKGKR
-467 RGRVRVE
+467 RGRVRGVE
-474 ENATSSSLSSYVAP
+474 EEEEDEEEDAAP
-488 QLINRAPSDLEGLSS
+488 QLASRTPGDLEALSS
-503 RQQEKRVNLRKLKLQ
+503 HQQEKRVNQRKLKLE

-528 EVEEVASHLKLPP
+528 EVEEVASHLKLSPD
-541 EVVDFLYQ
+541 VVDFLYQ

-560 QPLLTPKKDEEE
+560 QPLLTPKKDEED

-628 RLLDRE
+628 RLLDHE
-634 LLTGDPSAK
+634 LLSGDPSAK
-643 DLEKLFSLDWL
+643 DLEKLFSLGWI

-668 GLKTKRGSSKQE
+668 GLKTKRTSLKQE
-680 KRKSSDRKGLSDSPH
+680 KRKSGDRRGLSDSSTH
-695 THKKDNLSIPLE
+695 SHKKDGLSKPPLE
-707 TKDSKGSRIKESAP
+707 TKDGKSPRIRESGPAESSADVKLQSSDVDKESHSP
-721 AEAISDAKIQNSEIS
+721 RVAE
-736 PEIQFPKLQKPEVDQ
+736 
-751 ETVTVKQHKPESRKG
+751 ETPTVKLHRSESRKG
-766 LRREATGPEHE
+766 PRREAENE
-777 TLARPKRDND
+777 ALARRRRDVVD
-787 HEQEERRRKRRSDVT
+787 HEQEERRRKKRSSDST
-802 ESFPSQVKNRFG
+802 ESFSSQVKNRFG
-814 TKHLEK
+814 SKHLEK

-826 VDIRNSDTDDY
+826 VDIRSSDNDDY
-837 FTEEGMT
+837 FMEDGLAR
-844 KRSSVS
+844 RSHAS
-850 LDVTTNTK
+850 LEVNAK
-858 LNRSSVASDAAAATK
+858 LNRACVVSDAGR
-873 ANGWLRKTPA
+873 ANGWLRR
-883 NGSHR
+883 NHGSDSHSR
-888 PVAGH
+888 SVPGH
-893 LKGWGKFRIPKRAER
+893 LKGWGKFRIPKRMS
-908 PLTATI
+908 
-914 KEPEEVEHRKQLLR
+914 KEESEDHQQRKPLLR
-928 PLTNTPEPSYPRT
+928 PLTNTTEPSHPRT
-941 RLRTGSENDGYTSES
+941 RLRTEAENDSYDS
-956 KPGDGEMEPCL
+956 KPADDGGGGGGGGEVEPCL

>member
-1 MRRVHVDFRFG
+1 
-12 VLSDQQGN
+12 
-20 SVPTPEL
+20 
-27 RRQTTMKRSRHPS
+27 MKRSRHPS
-40 SSDDSDNGRRKPRK
+40 SSDESDNG
-54 RKKGGR
+54 
-60 WRRINEKKKKA
+60 
-71 HGLRNRRQSRDR
+71 S
-83 RCIWTFKDILAG
+83 

-140 YVLADPWRQEWE
+140 YILADPWRQEWE

-162 SIPQPVAR
+162 SNPQPVVR
-170 VLAEKGKD
+170 VLAEKGKE

-192 TEALGY
+192 AEALGY
-198 VDIRTLAEGMCRYDL
+198 VDIRTLADGMCRYDL
-213 NEVDVAWLQITNE
+213 NEEDVAWLQTANQE
-226 EFAEMA
+226 LSEMA
-232 VPPLDEIT
+232 LPPLDEIT

-250 CCHENMTHAM
+250 CCHDNMTHAM

-431 KSYCPKHSGLEGTE
+431 KSYCPKHSGLEGAE

-454 EEKESARDKKCKR
+454 EEKESARDKKGKR
-467 RGRVRVE
+467 RGRVRGE
-474 ENATSSSLSSYVAP
+474 EDTTTSSSSPSPCTAP
-488 QLINRAPSDLEGLSS
+488 QLPVRAPEDLEVLSS

-528 EVEEVASHLKLPP
+528 EVEEVAGQLKLLP
-541 EVVDFLYQ
+541 EVVDFVFQ

-603 YMVTRREKMKRSL
+603 YMVTRREKMKRSM

-628 RLLDRE
+628 RLLDHE
-634 LLTGDPSAK
+634 LLKGDPSAK
-643 DLEKLFSLDWL
+643 DLEKLFSLSWL
-654 SSQGSQSRSSWSHS
+654 SSQGAQSRSSWSQS
-668 GLKTKRGSSKQE
+668 GLKTKRGSLKQE
-680 KRKSSDRKGLSDSPH
+680 RRKSSDRRGLWDSPPPH
-695 THKKDNLSIPLE
+695 AHRRDSQSKPPE
-707 TKDSKGSRIKESAP
+707 TRENEKSETAS
-721 AEAISDAKIQNSEIS
+721 EADVLNPDIS
-736 PEIQFPKLQKPEVDQ
+736 PELQFPETFQ
-751 ETVTVKQHKPESRKG
+751 ETVTAKPHKPENRKG
-766 LRREATGPEHE
+766 SRREAEHE
-777 TLARPKRDND
+777 ALARRKRDD
-787 HEQEERRRKRRSDVT
+787 HEQEERRRKRKSDAA
-802 ESFPSQVKNRFG
+802 ESFPSQGKNKLAS
-814 TKHLEK
+814 KHLEK

-826 VDIRNSDTDDY
+826 VDIRSSDTDDY
-837 FTEEGMT
+837 FTEDGMVRRT
-844 KRSSVS
+844 P
-850 LDVTTNTK
+850 
-858 LNRSSVASDAAAATK
+858 AESD
-873 ANGWLRKTPA
+873 GWPRKA
-883 NGSHR
+883 NGSHTPSR
-888 PVAGH
+888 QVGGY
-893 LKGWGKFRIPKRAER
+893 LRGWGKFRIPKRNER
-908 PLTATI
+908 PLTA
-914 KEPEEVEHRKQLLR
+914 KEEEEEEEEHHKAPLLR
-928 PLTNTPEPSYPRT
+928 HPISTPNSRT
-941 RLRTGSENDGYTSES
+941 RLRTGTES
-956 KPGDGEMEPCL
+956 DGEVEPCL

-973 QLRGDSSLGRR
+973 QLRGESSLARR

>member
-1 MRRVHVDFRFG
+1 M
-12 VLSDQQGN
+12 
-20 SVPTPEL
+20 
-27 RRQTTMKRSRHPS
+27 MKRSRHLS
-40 SSDDSDNGRRKPRK
+40 SSDDSDNG
-54 RKKGGR
+54 
-60 WRRINEKKKKA
+60 
-71 HGLRNRRQSRDR
+71 S
-83 RCIWTFKDILAG
+83 

-170 VLAEKGKD
+170 VLAEKGKE

-192 TEALGY
+192 AEALGY

-213 NEVDVAWLQITNE
+213 NEEDVAWLQIANE

-232 VPPLDEIT
+232 MPLLDEIT
-240 MERVMEEFER
+240 MERVIEEFER

-362 NPEKMEPITNVSQI
+362 NPEKMEPITNVSHI

-416 LEMNTILTEDDEVKF
+416 LEMNTILTEEDEVKF
-431 KSYCPKHSGLEGTE
+431 KSYCPKHSGLEGEE
-445 SRDRDSGGE
+445 SRERDSGGE
-454 EEKESARDKKCKR
+454 EEKESARDKKGKR
-467 RGRVRVE
+467 RGRVRGE
-474 ENATSSSLSSYVAP
+474 EDAVSSSSSYVAP
-488 QLINRAPSDLEGLSS
+488 QLLDRAPSDLEALTS
-503 RQQEKRVNLRKLKLQ
+503 RQEEKRVSLRKLKLQ
-518 AMEEDFYQFV
+518 EMEEEFYQFV
-528 EVEEVASHLKLPP
+528 DVEEVASHLKLPP

-560 QPLLTPKKDEEE
+560 QPLLTPKKDEED
-572 SLARREQE
+572 SLARREHE

-616 WRVQEQ
+616 WRIQEQ

-628 RLLDRE
+628 QLLDHE
-634 LLTGDPSAK
+634 LLSGDPSAK
-643 DLEKLFSLDWL
+643 DLEKLFSLGWL

-680 KRKSSDRKGLSDSPH
+680 KRKSGDRKSFSDYQH

-707 TKDSKGSRIKESAP
+707 TKDSKFPRIKESET
-721 AEAISDAKIQNSEIS
+721 AEDTSNAKIQNSALS
-736 PEIQFPKLQKPEVDQ
+736 PEAQFPKLQKPEVVQ
-751 ETVTVKQHKPESRKG
+751 EMIAVKLHKLENRKG
-766 LRREATGPEHE
+766 PRREAPASEHE
-777 TLARPKRDND
+777 TLVRRKRDSD

-802 ESFPSQVKNRFG
+802 ESFPSHGKNRFG
-814 TKHLEK
+814 SKHLEK

-826 VDIRNSDTDDY
+826 VDIRSSDTDDY
-837 FTEEGMT
+837 FADEGMT
-844 KRSSVS
+844 KRSPDTV
-850 LDVTTNTK
+850 DVTTNTK
-858 LNRSSVASDAAAATK
+858 VNRASEVSDAAAGTK
-873 ANGWLRKTPA
+873 ANGWLKKAQA
-883 NGSHR
+883 NGSHTTSR
-888 PVAGH
+888 HVGGH
-893 LKGWGKFRIPKRAER
+893 LRSWGKFRIPKRSER
-908 PLTATI
+908 PPVATT
-914 KEPEEVEHRKQLLR
+914 KEQQEAEHRKALLR

-941 RLRTGSENDGYTSES
+941 RHRTGTENDGYASDS
-956 KPGDGEMEPCL
+956 KPGDDEMDPCL

-973 QLRGDSSLGRR
+973 QLRGDSSLSRR

>member
-1 MRRVHVDFRFG
+1 MRSCSPCLVTSSPGAVALCLCMWNAGQAELTAKAALHIKLKNRLASLGRAL
-12 VLSDQQGN
+12 VLM
-20 SVPTPEL
+20 PEL
-27 RRQTTMKRSRHPS
+27 HRQKMMKRSRHPS
-40 SSDDSDNGRRKPRK
+40 SSDDSDNG
-54 RKKGGR
+54 
-60 WRRINEKKKKA
+60 
-71 HGLRNRRQSRDR
+71 S
-83 RCIWTFKDILAG
+83 
-95 NSTCWSQHSSQP
+95 NSTCWSQHSSQH
-107 RRGTG
+107 RRGSG

-125 AMKVHDSYQLNPEDY
+125 AMKLHDSYQLNPEDY

-162 SIPQPVAR
+162 SIPQPMTR
-170 VLAEKGKD
+170 VLAEKGKE
-178 VMFVRPKKLIRTSG
+178 VMFIRPKKLIRTSG
-192 TEALGY
+192 SEALGY

-213 NEVDVAWLQITNE
+213 NEEDVAWLQIINE
-226 EFAEMA
+226 EFAQMA
-232 VPPLDEIT
+232 LPLLDENT
-240 MERVMEEFER
+240 MERVMEEFEH

-362 NPEKMEPITNVSQI
+362 NPEKMEPITNVSHI

-405 AFHVTCGLHAS
+405 AFHVTCALHAN

-431 KSYCPKHSGLEGTE
+431 KSYCPKHSGIQGTE
-445 SRDRDSGGE
+445 PNHHDSGDE
-454 EEKESARDKKCKR
+454 EEKVEARDRKE
-467 RGRVRVE
+467 RVDSDQE
-474 ENATSSSLSSYVAP
+474 ELN
-488 QLINRAPSDLEGLSS
+488 S

-518 AMEEDFYQFV
+518 EMEEEFYQFV
-528 EVEEVASHLKLPP
+528 DVEEVAKNLKLPA
-541 EVVDFLYQ
+541 EVVDFVYQ

-560 QPLLTPKKDEEE
+560 QQLLTPKKDEEE
-572 SLARREQE
+572 SLARHEQE

-603 YMVTRREKMKRSL
+603 YMVTRREKLKRSL
-616 WRVQEQ
+616 CKVQEQ

-628 RLLDRE
+628 RLLDHE
-634 LLTGDPSAK
+634 LLNGDPSAK
-643 DLEKLFSLDWL
+643 DLENLLTLGSL
-654 SSQGSQSRSSWSHS
+654 SSHGTQS
-668 GLKTKRGSSKQE
+668 GSSCSNSSLKSKRSLLKRE
-680 KRKSSDRKGLSDSPH
+680 RRKSSSDSPNVL
-695 THKKDNLSIPLE
+695 KKDNQCNLPES
-707 TKDSKGSRIKESAP
+707 KDHKTSRIKEAV
-721 AEAISDAKIQNSEIS
+721 ATEAAGEAKVQKSEVSEEKPVIKH
-736 PEIQFPKLQKPEVDQ
+736 PKPEVIQ
-751 ETVTVKQHKPESRKG
+751 ERASIKLHKPESRKG
-766 LRREATGPEHE
+766 PRREAPGPEHE
-777 TLARPKRDND
+777 VLTSHKQDP
-787 HEQEERRRKRRSDVT
+787 EQEERGRKRRSDVS
-802 ESFPSQVKNRFG
+802 ESFTCQLKNKFSS
-814 TKHLEK
+814 KHLDK

-826 VDIRNSDTDDY
+826 VDIRNSDSDEYLFDD
-837 FTEEGMT
+837 GMAR
-844 KRSSVS
+844 RSRTSQE
-850 LDVTTNTK
+850 VTPNTK
-858 LNRSSVASDAAAATK
+858 FKAGMVSDSSKTNS
-873 ANGWLRKTPA
+873 WLRKSLDSSSHAP
-883 NGSHR
+883 NGS
-888 PVAGH
+888 VSGH
-893 LKGWGKFRIPKRAER
+893 LKGWGRFRIPKRTTLKEQER
-908 PLTATI
+908 EDLEQSNSLLKPL
-914 KEPEEVEHRKQLLR
+914 P
-928 PLTNTPEPSYPRT
+928 NTPGPAYPRT
-941 RLRTGSENDGYTSES
+941 RLRTVPEAEGYSPDS
-956 KPGDGEMEPCL
+956 KAAEGELEPCL

-973 QLRGDSSLGRR
+973 ELRGDSSLGRR

>member
-1 MRRVHVDFRFG
+1 
-12 VLSDQQGN
+12 
-20 SVPTPEL
+20 
-27 RRQTTMKRSRHPS
+27 MKRSRHHS
-40 SSDDSDNGRRKPRK
+40 SSEDSDNG
-54 RKKGGR
+54 
-60 WRRINEKKKKA
+60 
-71 HGLRNRRQSRDR
+71 SS
-83 RCIWTFKDILAG
+83 
-95 NSTCWSQHSSQP
+95 STCWSQHSTQP

-170 VLAEKGKD
+170 VLAEKGKE

-192 TEALGY
+192 AEALGY
-198 VDIRTLAEGMCRYDL
+198 VDIRTLAAGMCRYDL
-213 NEVDVAWLQITNE
+213 NEEDVAWLQVVNE

-232 VPPLDEIT
+232 LPPLDEIT
-240 MERVMEEFER
+240 MERVVEEFEH

-431 KSYCPKHSGLEGTE
+431 KSYCPKHSGLEGAET
-445 SRDRDSGGE
+445 RDRDSGGE
-454 EEKESARDKKCKR
+454 EEKEGARDKKGKR
-467 RGRVRVE
+467 RGRVRGHE
-474 ENATSSSLSSYVAP
+474 DAASSSSCATP
-488 QLINRAPSDLEGLSS
+488 QLIGRAPSDLEGLSS
-503 RQQEKRVNLRKLKLQ
+503 HQQEKRVNLRKLKLE

-528 EVEEVASHLKLPP
+528 EVEEVASHLKLPA
-541 EVVDFLYQ
+541 EVVDFVYQ

-560 QPLLTPKKDEEE
+560 QPLLTPKKDEED

-628 RLLDRE
+628 RLLDHE

-643 DLEKLFSLDWL
+643 DLEKLFSPGWF
-654 SSQGSQSRSSWSHS
+654 SSQGSQSRSSWSHA
-668 GLKTKRGSSKQE
+668 GLKTKRVSLKQE
-680 KRKSSDRKGLSDSPH
+680 RRKTSDRKGVSDSPH
-695 THKKDNLSIPLE
+695 THKKDNLSKPLE
-707 TKDSKGSRIKESAP
+707 TKEIKGSRVKESAP
-721 AEAISDAKIQNSEIS
+721 AEETQTQISQEI
-736 PEIQFPKLQKPEVDQ
+736 EFPKLQKPEVVQ
-751 ETVTVKQHKPESRKG
+751 ETIAVKLHKPESRKAP
-766 LRREATGPEHE
+766 RREAPGPEHE
-777 TLARPKRDND
+777 ALVKRKRDD
-787 HEQEERRRKRRSDVT
+787 SHEQEERRRKRRSDVT
-802 ESFPSQVKNRFG
+802 DSFPGQVKHRFG
-814 TKHLEK
+814 SKHLEK

-826 VDIRNSDTDDY
+826 VDIRNSDADDY
-837 FTEEGMT
+837 FTREAMA
-844 KRSSVS
+844 KRSLCSV
-850 LDVTTNTK
+850 DVTNTK
-858 LNRSSVASDAAAATK
+858 ISRAGVLSDADAAATK

-883 NGSHR
+883 NGSHAPNR
-888 PVAGH
+888 PAAGH
-893 LKGWGKFRIPKRAER
+893 IKGWGKFRIPKRSDR
-908 PLTATI
+908 PLTATT
-914 KEPEEVEHRKQLLR
+914 EEEEEEEHKPLLR

-941 RLRTGSENDGYTSES
+941 RLRTGTENDGYASDS
-956 KPGDGEMEPCL
+956 KPGDSEMEPCL

>member
-1 MRRVHVDFRFG
+1 M
-12 VLSDQQGN
+12 
-20 SVPTPEL
+20 
-27 RRQTTMKRSRHPS
+27 TTMKRSRHPS
-40 SSDDSDNGRRKPRK
+40 SSDDSDNG
-54 RKKGGR
+54 
-60 WRRINEKKKKA
+60 
-71 HGLRNRRQSRDR
+71 S
-83 RCIWTFKDILAG
+83 

-107 RRGTG
+107 RRSSG

-170 VLAEKGKD
+170 VLVEKTKE

-213 NEVDVAWLQITNE
+213 NEEDVVWLQTINE
-226 EFAEMA
+226 EFAEMVSA
-232 VPPLDEIT
+232 AMPPLDEIT
-240 MERVMEEFER
+240 MERVMEEFEH

-338 KPTRSGTKWVHV
+338 KPTRSGTKWIHV

-431 KSYCPKHSGLEGTE
+431 KSYCPKHSGLEGAE

-454 EEKESARDKKCKR
+454 EEKQESGRDKKGKR
-467 RGRVRVE
+467 RGRVRAE
-474 ENATSSSLSSYVAP
+474 EDDAASSSLSSSYAAP
-488 QLINRAPSDLEGLSS
+488 QLINRAPGDLSS

-518 AMEEDFYQFV
+518 AMEEDFYRFV
-528 EVEEVASHLKLPP
+528 EAQEVAGRLKLPP

-628 RLLDRE
+628 RLLDHE

-643 DLEKLFSLDWL
+643 DLEKLFSLGWF

-668 GLKTKRGSSKQE
+668 GLKTKRGSLKQE
-680 KRKSSDRKGLSDSPH
+680 KRRNSDRKGVSDSPH
-695 THKKDNLSIPLE
+695 THKKDNLSKPPE
-707 TKDSKGSRIKESAP
+707 TKDSRGPRIKEPSP
-721 AEAISDAKIQNSEIS
+721 PEATGDARIQNSDITEVH
-736 PEIQFPKLQKPEVDQ
+736 FPKLQKPDGVQ
-751 ETVTVKQHKPESRKG
+751 ETVTVKLHKPESRKG
-766 LRREATGPEHE
+766 LRRDAPGPEHE
-777 TLARPKRDND
+777 ARRKRD

-802 ESFPSQVKNRFG
+802 ESLSGQVKSRLG
-814 TKHLEK
+814 SKHLEK

-837 FTEEGMT
+837 FIDEGAT
-844 KRSSVS
+844 KRSHASP
-850 LDVTTNTK
+850 DVTTNTK
-858 LNRSSVASDAAAATK
+858 LSRAAAF
-873 ANGWLRKTPA
+873 
-883 NGSHR
+883 S
-888 PVAGH
+888 
-893 LKGWGKFRIPKRAER
+893 
-908 PLTATI
+908 
-914 KEPEEVEHRKQLLR
+914 
-928 PLTNTPEPSYPRT
+928 
-941 RLRTGSENDGYTSES
+941 
-956 KPGDGEMEPCL
+956 
-967 KRCHSH
+967 
-973 QLRGDSSLGRR
+973 GRR
-984 YGSDIIRRGVLA
+984 
-996 S
+996 

>member
-1 MRRVHVDFRFG
+1 MLKEEMWVCTTVCG
-12 VLSDQQGN
+12 V
-20 SVPTPEL
+20 SV
-27 RRQTTMKRSRHPS
+27 S
-40 SSDDSDNGRRKPRK
+40 
-54 RKKGGR
+54 
-60 WRRINEKKKKA
+60 
-71 HGLRNRRQSRDR
+71 
-83 RCIWTFKDILAG
+83 G
-95 NSTCWSQHSSQP
+95 NSTCWSQHSSQH
-107 RRGTG
+107 RRWTG

-125 AMKVHDSYQLNPEDY
+125 AMKVHDSYQLNTEDY

-152 KGVQVPVSPQ
+152 KGVQVPVSPH
-162 SIPQPVAR
+162 SIPQPVVR
-170 VLAEKGKD
+170 VLAEKGKET
-178 VMFVRPKKLIRTSG
+178 MFGRPKKLIRTSG

-213 NEVDVAWLQITNE
+213 NEEDVAWLQVINE
-226 EFAEMA
+226 EFTEMA
-232 VPPLDEIT
+232 MPPLDEIT

-362 NPEKMEPITNVSQI
+362 NPEKMEPITNVSHI

-405 AFHVTCGLHAS
+405 AFHVTCGLHAN
-416 LEMNTILTEDDEVKF
+416 LEMNTILTDDDEVKF
-431 KSYCPKHSGLEGTE
+431 KSYCPKHSGLEG
-445 SRDRDSGGE
+445 DD
-454 EEKESARDKKCKR
+454 KE
-467 RGRVRVE
+467 
-474 ENATSSSLSSYVAP
+474 
-488 QLINRAPSDLEGLSS
+488 
-503 RQQEKRVNLRKLKLQ
+503 EKRVNLRKLKLQ
-518 AMEEDFYQFV
+518 EMEEEFYQFV
-528 EVEEVASHLKLPP
+528 DVEEVASNLKLVP

-616 WRVQEQ
+616 WKVQEQ

-628 RLLDRE
+628 RLLDHE
-634 LLTGDPSAK
+634 LLSGDPSAK
-643 DLEKLFSLDWL
+643 DLEKLFSLGWL
-654 SSQGSQSRSSWSHS
+654 SSQGSQSSSSWSPS
-668 GLKTKRGSSKQE
+668 GLKTKRKE
-680 KRKSSDRKGLSDSPH
+680 KRKSSERKSMPNSPH
-695 THKKDNLSIPLE
+695 TQKKDNLSKASE
-707 TKDSKGSRIKESAP
+707 TRDSKSSQIKEA
-721 AEAISDAKIQNSEIS
+721 AAMEARIQPISQETPFK
-736 PEIQFPKLQKPEVDQ
+736 KLPKPEVIQ
-751 ETVTVKQHKPESRKG
+751 EPAVVKLPNPVSADVTSNTKFNKASTVTDT
-766 LRREATGPEHE
+766 A
-777 TLARPKRDND
+777 
-787 HEQEERRRKRRSDVT
+787 
-802 ESFPSQVKNRFG
+802 PSA
-814 TKHLEK
+814 K
-820 TVSIRL
+820 T
-826 VDIRNSDTDDY
+826 
-837 FTEEGMT
+837 
-844 KRSSVS
+844 
-850 LDVTTNTK
+850 
-858 LNRSSVASDAAAATK
+858 
-873 ANGWLRKTPA
+873 NGWLRRASADSSHAP
-883 NGSHR
+883 NG
-888 PVAGH
+888 PEAGQ
-893 LKGWGKFRIPKRAER
+893 LRSWGKFRIPKRNEKPTSITEQKQAELHK
-908 PLTATI
+908 P
-914 KEPEEVEHRKQLLR
+914 LLR
-928 PLTNTPEPSYPRT
+928 PLTNTPKPSYPRT
-941 RLRTGSENDGYTSES
+941 RLRTGTENEDYTSDS
-956 KPGDGEMEPCL
+956 KAGDGELEPCL

-973 QLRGDSSLGRR
+973 QLRGDSSLSRR
-984 YGSDIIRRGVLA
+984 YVSDIIRRGVLA

>member
-1 MRRVHVDFRFG
+1 
-12 VLSDQQGN
+12 
-20 SVPTPEL
+20 
-27 RRQTTMKRSRHPS
+27 MKRSRHPS
-40 SSDDSDNGRRKPRK
+40 SSDDSDNG
-54 RKKGGR
+54 
-60 WRRINEKKKKA
+60 
-71 HGLRNRRQSRDR
+71 S
-83 RCIWTFKDILAG
+83 
-95 NSTCWSQHSSQP
+95 NSTCWSQHSSQH

-152 KGVQVPVSPQ
+152 KGVQVPVSPH
-162 SIPQPVAR
+162 SIPQPVTR
-170 VLAEKGKD
+170 VLAGKGKE
-178 VMFVRPKKLIRTSG
+178 VMFIRPKKLIRTSG
-192 TEALGY
+192 AEALGY

-213 NEVDVAWLQITNE
+213 NEEDVAWLQTINE
-226 EFAEMA
+226 EFREMA
-232 VPPLDEIT
+232 LSQLDEIT

-362 NPEKMEPITNVSQI
+362 NPEKMEPITNVSHI

-416 LEMNTILTEDDEVKF
+416 LEMNTFLTEDDEVKF
-431 KSYCPKHSGLEGTE
+431 KSYCPKHSGLEGAK

-454 EEKESARDKKCKR
+454 EEKEGAGDEKGR
-467 RGRVRVE
+467 RKGKERGE
-474 ENATSSSLSSYVAP
+474 EDSSSSSSCAP
-488 QLINRAPSDLEGLSS
+488 AQLVNRTPSGPEEIS
-503 RQQEKRVNLRKLKLQ
+503 QQEKRVNLRKLKLQ
-518 AMEEDFYQFV
+518 EMEEEFYQFV
-528 EVEEVASHLKLPP
+528 QVDEVASNLKLGP
-541 EVVDFLYQ
+541 EVVDFIYE

-572 SLARREQE
+572 SLARREHE

-616 WRVQEQ
+616 CKVQEQ
-622 IFQHQV
+622 LFQHQV
-628 RLLDRE
+628 RILDRE
-634 LLTGDPSAK
+634 LLSGDPSAK
-643 DLEKLFSLDWL
+643 DLEQLFSLGWL
-654 SSQGSQSRSSWSHS
+654 SSQGPQSGSPWSNS
-668 GLKTKRGSSKQE
+668 GVKTKRRSLNQE
-680 KRKSSDRKGLSDSPH
+680 KRKSSDRKSLSDSLH
-695 THKKDNLSIPLE
+695 IHRKDDLNKSLE
-707 TKDSKGSRIKESAP
+707 IKESRP
-721 AEAISDAKIQNSEIS
+721 SQIKEATPTEALPNAKTPNSDTSKET
-736 PEIQFPKLQKPEVDQ
+736 LKPEVIQ
-751 ETVTVKQHKPESRKG
+751 QTAAAKLLKPESRRG
-766 LRREATGPEHE
+766 PRREAPGTEHE
-777 TLARPKRDND
+777 VSG
-787 HEQEERRRKRRSDVT
+787 RRKRDSDLGQDEKRKKRTSIVT
-802 ESFPSQVKNRFG
+802 ENFSSQAKEQFG
-814 TKHLEK
+814 SRHLEK

-826 VDIRNSDTDDY
+826 VDIRNSDTDEY
-837 FTEEGMT
+837 FIDDRMT
-844 KRSSVS
+844 KRCSVS
-850 LDVTTNTK
+850 LDVMACTK
-858 LNRSSVASDAAAATK
+858 CNKAAVLPDSASATK

-883 NGSHR
+883 NGSHPSNG
-888 PVAGH
+888 PVDRH
-893 LKGWGKFRIPKRAER
+893 LKGWGKFRIPKKSEKPLSTTKKEQEEAER
-908 PLTATI
+908 
-914 KEPEEVEHRKQLLR
+914 RKPLLR
-928 PLTNTPEPSYPRT
+928 PLINTPEPPYPRT
-941 RLRTGSENDGYTSES
+941 RLRSGTENEEYSSDS
-956 KPGDGEMEPCL
+956 KAGDGEVEPCL

-973 QLRGDSSLGRR
+973 QLRGDSSLGRQ

>member
-1 MRRVHVDFRFG
+1 
-12 VLSDQQGN
+12 
-20 SVPTPEL
+20 
-27 RRQTTMKRSRHPS
+27 MKRSRHTS
-40 SSDDSDNGRRKPRK
+40 SSEDSDNG
-54 RKKGGR
+54 
-60 WRRINEKKKKA
+60 
-71 HGLRNRRQSRDR
+71 S
-83 RCIWTFKDILAG
+83 
-95 NSTCWSQHSSQP
+95 NSTCWSQQSSHP

-125 AMKVHDSYQLNPEDY
+125 AMKVHDSYQLSPEEF

-162 SIPQPVAR
+162 SIPQPAAR
-170 VLAEKGKD
+170 TLMEKGKEL
-178 VMFVRPKKLIRTSG
+178 MFVRPKKMIRTSG
-192 TEALGY
+192 TETLGY
-198 VDIRTLAEGMCRYDL
+198 VDIRTLADGMCRYDL
-213 NEVDVAWLQITNE
+213 NEEDVAWLHIINQ
-226 EFAEMA
+226 EFADMA
-232 VPPLDEIT
+232 LPPLDEIT
-240 MERVMEEFER
+240 MERVMEEFE
-250 CCHENMTHAM
+250 CHCHDNMTHAM

-405 AFHVTCGLHAS
+405 AFHVTCGLHAG

-431 KSYCPKHSGLEGTE
+431 KSFCPKHSGLEGGGE
-445 SRDRDSGGE
+445 GRDRESGGE
-454 EEKESARDKKCKR
+454 EEKEATAKDRKCRR
-467 RGRVRVE
+467 RGLQRGE
-474 ENATSSSLSSYVAP
+474 EEEEEDDEAASSFSTFSSSSGTAPPLPDRTGAGAGEMLSS
-488 QLINRAPSDLEGLSS
+488 L
-503 RQQEKRVNLRKLKLQ
+503 QQEKRVNLRKMKLQ
-518 AMEEDFYQFV
+518 EMEEEFFQFV
-528 EVEEVASHLKLPP
+528 EVEEVAARLKLAP
-541 EVVDFLYQ
+541 EAVDFLFQ

-622 IFQHQV
+622 IFQQQV
-628 RLLDRE
+628 LHLDQKLLGD
-634 LLTGDPSAK
+634 DPSLK
-643 DLEKLFSLDWL
+643 DVESFLSLGCFSSSSS
-654 SSQGSQSRSSWSHS
+654 SSQ
-668 GLKTKRGSSKQE
+668 TKQGSKQE
-680 KRKSSDRKGLSDSPH
+680 KRWSSERRNPSETPSMLLKS
-695 THKKDNLSIPLE
+695 KDGRSSRLE
-707 TKDSKGSRIKESAP
+707 EAGP
-721 AEAISDAKIQNSEIS
+721 AETPPPTAGSEPDRGDGRKMPQGEAS
-736 PEIQFPKLQKPEVDQ
+736 EPKQEVG
-751 ETVTVKQHKPESRKG
+751 R
-766 LRREATGPEHE
+766 RREEEA
-777 TLARPKRDND
+777 
-787 HEQEERRRKRRSDVT
+787 EQEEWRRKRRSDLT
-802 ESFPSQVKNRFG
+802 ECGGFRQ
-814 TKHLEK
+814 LEK

-826 VDIRNSDTDDY
+826 VDIRSSDTDNY
-837 FTEEGMT
+837 FIDEGGT
-844 KRSSVS
+844 RRGPAPSNA
-850 LDVTTNTK
+850 NTK
-858 LNRSSVASDAAAATK
+858 PHRAAA
-873 ANGWLRKTPA
+873 ANGWLRRTPA
-883 NGSHR
+883 GQ
-888 PVAGH
+888 
-893 LKGWGKFRIPKRAER
+893 LKSWGKFRIPKKGEKPLARGQDQEQGAE
-908 PLTATI
+908 P
-914 KEPEEVEHRKQLLR
+914 RKALLH
-928 PLTNTPEPSYPRT
+928 PLTNAPEPSSYPRT
-941 RLRTGSENDGYTSES
+941 RLRAGTENEEFSGSASR
-956 KPGDGEMEPCL
+956 GDGELEPCL

-973 QLRGDSSLGRR
+973 QLRGDAPLGRR